1 MFCTIRRK
9 SKALTVAA
17 ALAVT
22 ALAAVACGSGDSGGP
37 GSSGPTAGAEQT
49 ELRYQGSVGQV
60 TPAELAADLGYL
72 GPITLKWIGNTIS
85 GPQDIQAATT
95 GDTDFGGAFNGA
107 IIKLVAAGAPIKAV
121 VSYYGVDKDSYI
133 GYFVPANSSISS
145 ARDLIGKKI
154 GMNTLGA
161 HLEAI
166 LDAYLKK
173 QGLSA
178 EDVKKVVPTVVPPV
192 NTEQSLRAG
201 QIDVAALGGILR
213 DKALERGG
221 LRQLFSDYDLFGTFS
236 AGSLVLRNDFIKKNP
251 TTAKQFVEGV
261 AKALEWAKTAPR
273 AEVVAR
279 FEQIIDKRGR
289 QEDKSAIKF
298 WKSYGV
304 AGQGGRIQ
312 DADFSR
318 WIDFLRERGE
328 LKKDVSLT
336 DLFTNEFNPFRAA
349 TGS

>member
-9 SKALTVAA
+9 SEALTVAA

-22 ALAAVACGSGDSGGP
+22 ALVAVACGSGSGS
-37 GSSGPTAGAEQT
+37 GSASASGAQQT

-60 TPAELAADLGYL
+60 TPPELAADLGYL

-107 IIKLVAAGAPIKAV
+107 IIKLIAAGAPIKSV
-121 VSYYGVDKDSYI
+121 ISYYGADKDSYI
-133 GYFVPANSSISS
+133 GYFVPESSPISS

-154 GMNTLGA
+154 GVNTLGA
-161 HLEAI
+161 HLEAV

-178 EDVKKVVPTVVPPV
+178 EEIKKVVPTVVPPV

-221 LRQLFSDYDLFGTFS
+221 LRQLFSDYELFGTFS

-251 TTAKQFVEGV
+251 TTTKQFVEGV
-261 AKALEWAKTAPR
+261 AKALEWAKTTPR
-273 AEVVAR
+273 AEVIAR

-312 DADFSR
+312 DAEFSR

-328 LKKDVSLT
+328 LKKDVALT
-336 DLFTNEFNPFRAA
+336 DLFTNEFSPFRAA

>member
-1 MFCTIRRK
+1 MFCPIRRK
-9 SKALTVAA
+9 SKALGVAA

-22 ALAAVACGSGDSGGP
+22 ALTAVACGGGSGSG
-37 GSSGPTAGAEQT
+37 SGAEQT

-85 GPQDIQAATT
+85 GPQDIQATTT

-107 IIKLVAAGAPIKAV
+107 IIKLIAAGAPIKSAI
-121 VSYYGVDKDSYI
+121 SYYGVDKDSYI
-133 GYFVPANSSISS
+133 GYFVPEKSPISS

-154 GMNTLGA
+154 GVNTLGA
-161 HLEAI
+161 HLEAV

-173 QGLSA
+173 QGLST
-178 EDVKKVVPTVVPPV
+178 EEIKQVVPTVVPPV
-192 NTEQSLRAG
+192 NTEQTLRAG

-221 LRQLFSDYDLFGTFS
+221 LRQLFSDYELFGTFS
-236 AGSLVLRNDFIKKNP
+236 AGSIVLRNDFIKKNP
-251 TTAKQFVEGV
+251 KTTRQFVDGV
-261 AKALEWAKTAPR
+261 AKAIEWSKTQPR
-273 AEVVAR
+273 DVVVAR
-279 FEQIIDKRGR
+279 FEQIIEKRGR
-289 QEDKSAIKF
+289 NEDKTAIKF
-298 WKSYGV
+298 WKSYGI

-312 DADFSR
+312 DQEFTR
-318 WIDFLRERGE
+318 WIDFLRDRGE
-328 LKKDVSLT
+328 LKKNVALT
-336 DLFTNEFNPFRAA
+336 DLYTNEFNPFRAA